1 MVNIVELVTVN
12 PCLLQTLLA
21 THGDVFDT
29 GLYRF
34 LDPSTV
40 SQSFTFCRI
49 THCQDTAIPA
59 VFGHQLVSP

>member
-21 THGDVFDT
+21 ARGDVFDT

-34 LDPSTV
+34 LDTSTV
-40 SQSFTFCRI
+40 SQRFTFCRI
-49 THCQDTAIPA
+49 THYQDTVIPA
-59 VFGHQLVSP
+59 VFGHQPVSP